1 VRLSSPVAAIVST
14 TLVFGLCAW
23 PYAQTPTPPSAPTQQ
38 PSAPPTQQTQPADQ
52 RPPTFRT
59 EANFVRV
66 DTYPTRG
73 GKPVTDLAAADF
85 EVLEDGVL
93 QKIESFEH
101 VVVRP
106 AGPQSNAIEPSSQRE
121 MLQAAANPRNRVF
134 VIFLDGPHVSVDG
147 SHNIAEPLIRLINR
161 ILGPDDL
168 VGIMTPRMTVS
179 DVVLSR
185 RSQVTEEQLR
195 KHWVWGERFG
205 FQKDEREQAYDD
217 CYPPMPN
224 EASVESAL
232 ARELIERKRERVT
245 LEALQDLVRYLN
257 GVREER
263 KAILTV
269 TEGWRLF
276 KPDPSLEKLRK
287 DPVTGS
293 EDPIPGLD
301 PIRVGPDGKLTT
313 RDTRNIRPVS
323 KTECDADRQR
333 LAAMDDEMFLRD
345 IINDANRSNSSFY
358 PIDPR
363 GLVAFDTPIN
373 QGLSLQ
379 ADARSLRTRQDAMR
393 TLAGATDGLAV
404 MDSNDLDNGL
414 RKISDDLT
422 SYYLLGYY
430 STNGKLDGGYR
441 QLKVRV
447 KRPGV
452 DVRARR
458 GYRAASA
465 DEIARARKGAEAPA
479 VNAATPVQS
488 ALSMLAEIR
497 PDARI
502 RLRATSVP
510 GSDLVWIAGEL
521 SASPGRADEWSQ
533 GATAALQI
541 SSGGAST
548 GSRVTVKGGDRT
560 FLTSV
565 KIAAQKDASIDVLAR
580 VSSTDSTSAAVTEGI
595 HIPSTPQPLFYR
607 RGPSTANRQV
617 VTADLRFT
625 RGDRAHLELPVALE
639 VKPGSGRLLDRAGQ
653 PLAVPVT
660 IGERTDDVTGQ
671 HWITADVTLAP
682 LAPGDY
688 VIELGTVEKSGEMR
702 VVSGIRVVR

>member
-1 VRLSSPVAAIVST
+1 
-14 TLVFGLCAW
+14 
-23 PYAQTPTPPSAPTQQ
+23 
-38 PSAPPTQQTQPADQ
+38 
-52 RPPTFRT
+52 
-59 EANFVRV
+59 V
-66 DTYPTRG
+66 DTYPTKD
-73 GKPVTDLAAADF
+73 GKPVTDLGAADF

-93 QKIESFEH
+93 QKVESFEH

-106 AGPQSNAIEPSSQRE
+106 AGPESLAIEPTSERE
-121 MLQAAANPRNRVF
+121 MLQAAANARNRVF
-134 VIFLDGPHVSVDG
+134 VIFLDGPHVSVVG
-147 SHNIAEPLIRLINR
+147 SHDIAEPLIRLMNR

-168 VGIMTPRMTVS
+168 VGIMTPSMTVS

-185 RSQVTEEQLR
+185 RRAVTEEQLR
-195 KHWVWGERFG
+195 KHWIWGERFG
-205 FQKDEREQAYDD
+205 ATRDEREDAYSI
-217 CYPPMPN
+217 CYPPMPT
-224 EASVESAL
+224 EKTTESAL
-232 ARELIERKRERVT
+232 ARQLIARKRERVT

-257 GVREER
+257 GIREER

-269 TEGWRLF
+269 TEGWQLF
-276 KPDPSLEKLRK
+276 RPDPSLEKLRK
-287 DPVTGS
+287 DPVTGL

-301 PIRVGPDGKLTT
+301 PVRVGPDGKFTT
-313 RDTRNIRPVS
+313 KDNRNSNLPVS

-373 QGLSLQ
+373 QGLTLTQ
-379 ADARSLRTRQDAMR
+379 DARSLRTHQDAMG
-393 TLAGATDGLAV
+393 TLAAATDGIAV
-404 MDSNDLDNGL
+404 MDSNDLDMSL

-447 KRPGV
+447 KRAGV
-452 DVRARR
+452 EVRARH

-465 DEIARARKGAEAPA
+465 DEIARARKAAASPA
-479 VNAATPVQS
+479 VTVTSPVQS
-488 ALSMLAEIR
+488 ALGMLAEIR
-497 PDARI
+497 PDARV
-502 RLRATSVP
+502 RLRATPAP
-510 GSDLVWIAGEL
+510 GGDLLWIAGEL
-521 SASPGRADEWSQ
+521 LSPSGRSDEWSQ

-548 GSRVTVKGGDRT
+548 GSRVTVKAGERT

-565 KIAAQKDASIDVLAR
+565 KITAAKESPIDVLVR
-580 VSSTDSTSAAVTEGI
+580 VSSTDSTSAAVTDGI
-595 HIPSTPQPLFYR
+595 RVPLAPQPLLYR
-607 RGPSTANRQV
+607 RGPASANRQV
-617 VTADLRFT
+617 VTADARFS
-625 RGDRAHLELPVALE
+625 RAERAHLELPVSASS
-639 VKPGSGRLLDRAGQ
+639 KPGTGRMLDRAGQ

-660 IGERTDDVTGQ
+660 VGERSDDSSGQ
-671 HWITADVTLAP
+671 RWITADVALAP

-688 VIELGTVEKSGEMR
+688 VVEVGTIDTTGEVR
-702 VVSGIRVVR
+702 VVTGIRVVR

>member
-1 VRLSSPVAAIVST
+1 L
-14 TLVFGLCAW
+14 GLYAW
-23 PYAQTPTPPSAPTQQ
+23 PSAQTPTPSSSSSPQ
-38 PSAPPTQQTQPADQ
+38 PASAPPSQATQPDQ

-66 DTYPTRG
+66 DTYPTKG
-73 GKPVTDLAAADF
+73 GKPVTDLTAADF
-85 EVLEDGVL
+85 EVLEDGVP
-93 QKIESFEH
+93 QKVELFEH

-106 AGPQSNAIEPSSQRE
+106 AGPQADAIEPTSQRE

-134 VIFLDGPHVSVDG
+134 VIFLDGPHVSVEG

-179 DVVLSR
+179 EVVLSR
-185 RSQVTEEQLR
+185 RSEVTEEQLR
-195 KHWVWGERFG
+195 KHWVWGERFRMVR
-205 FQKDEREQAYDD
+205 DEREEAYNV

-224 EASVESAL
+224 ENAAESAL
-232 ARELIERKRERVT
+232 ARQLIDRKRERVT

-269 TEGWRLF
+269 TEGWQLF

-287 DPVTGS
+287 DPATGV

-313 RDTRNIRPVS
+313 KDTRNTNRSIS

-333 LAAMDDEMFLRD
+333 LSAMDDEVFLRD
-345 IINDANRSNSSFY
+345 IINDANRSNSTFY

-373 QGLSLQ
+373 QGLSPT
-379 ADARSLRTRQDAMR
+379 ADARSLKTRQEAMR

-404 MDSNDLDNGL
+404 MDSNDLDSGL

-465 DEIARARKGAEAPA
+465 DEIARARKAAAAPT
-479 VNAATPVQS
+479 VNIATPIQS
-488 ALSMLAEIR
+488 ALNMLADIR
-497 PDARI
+497 PDARV
-502 RLRATSVP
+502 RLRATAVP
-510 GSDLVWIAGEL
+510 GSDLLWIAGEL
-521 SASPGRADEWSQ
+521 SSSPGRPDEWSQ

-565 KIAAQKDASIDVLAR
+565 KIAAPKDAPIDVLVR
-580 VSSTDSTSAAVTEGI
+580 VSSADSTSPALTDGI
-595 HIPSTPQPLFYR
+595 HVPPTPQPLFYR
-607 RGPSTANRQV
+607 RGPATANRHV

-625 RGDRAHLELPVALE
+625 RADRAHLELPVAAD
-639 VKPGSGRLLDRAGQ
+639 VKPGTGRMLDRAGQ

-660 IGERTDDVTGQ
+660 VGERTDDASGQ

-688 VIELGTVEKSGEMR
+688 VIEVGTLEKSGEVR
-702 VVSGIRVVR
+702 VVSAIRVVR